1 MPGPKP
7 AFLNISQHG
16 ESALCPLCTWL
27 QAWTVDLPPLTPGRV
42 YVVHWYS
49 PRTPGTGWSF
59 SLPPPS
65 PHIWPFFYMQY
76 LSLLLFCHSSG
87 VCLRV
92 PSLSGLP
99 REWRMTGWKC
109 QLCGLMFEEREE
121 SQWES
126 DMRGGQPV
134 ALQCHSSV
142 GASAQGDAT
151 SAAESLEGMLQ
162 SQEHAK
168 LLPTPTGDQHPL
180 HILLM
185 SVGWKWDL

>member
-1 MPGPKP
+1 MAPGLDCGFTTPNSWEGLCGP
-7 AFLNISQHG
+7 LIQPTYSRDRMVFL
-16 ESALCPLCTWL
+16 SA
-27 QAWTVDLPPLTPGRV
+27 
-42 YVVHWYS
+42 
-49 PRTPGTGWSF
+49 
-59 SLPPPS
+59 PPPS